1 MTCLRLTLLLLLAAL
16 PGCLT
21 QPSDEEQI
29 RDVAR
34 RIVSAINREDWGAAY
49 RQTDLDYRATCT
61 REQFTDVRL
70 PRWGEDRPLRLE
82 SVDRLSI
89 QHIRA
94 SATLVIFGAS
104 GTRRMLLTQF
114 IRDGGRGYLYVPEC

>member
-1 MTCLRLTLLLLLAAL
+1 MKCLRLTLLFLLAAL

-29 RDVAR
+29 RAVAHR
-34 RIVSAINREDWGAAY
+34 TVSAISREDWGTAY

-61 REQFTDVRL
+61 REQFIETMGRL
-70 PRWGEDRPLRLE
+70 LGNDKPLRLE
-82 SVDRLSI
+82 GVDGLSI

-94 SATLVIFGAS
+94 SATLVVSGAS
-104 GTRRMLLTQF
+104 GTRRVPRQF
-114 IRDGGRGYLYVPEC
+114 IRDGGRWYLYVPEC